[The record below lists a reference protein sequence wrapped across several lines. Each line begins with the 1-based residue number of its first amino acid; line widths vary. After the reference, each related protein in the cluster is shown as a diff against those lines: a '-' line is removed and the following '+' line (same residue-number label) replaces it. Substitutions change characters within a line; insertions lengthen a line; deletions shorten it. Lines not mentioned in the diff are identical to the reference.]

1 MLHAHKSTGSI
12 HVRFARNQ
20 KQTLIS
26 PKDSTTDKGINITED
41 AKTAKSAVCAT
52 NGSLTSGGFKSIH
65 EHAVGVLVEPTK
77 SRVLSAKQVNPAM
90 LSITTNHGITE
101 LSGLAANSAANAL
114 HVEIRTMRVALRKTM
129 IDVKNAS
136 DVKRVSYAT
145 LAGRRKPLIVSMRNK
160 GVKLIE

>member
-1 MLHAHKSTGSI
+1 MHKSTESI
-12 HVRFARNQ
+12 HVRFASNR

-26 PKDSTTDKGINITED
+26 PKDITTDKGIHITEN
-41 AKTAKSAVCAT
+41 AKIAKCAVGAT

-65 EHAVGVLVEPTK
+65 AHALGVLVEPRT
-77 SRVLSAKQVNPAM
+77 SRVLSANQVNPAM

-129 IDVKNAS
+129 IVVINAS

-145 LAGRRKPLIVSMRNK
+145 LAGKRKPLIVSMRSK
-160 GVKLIE
+160 GVTLIE